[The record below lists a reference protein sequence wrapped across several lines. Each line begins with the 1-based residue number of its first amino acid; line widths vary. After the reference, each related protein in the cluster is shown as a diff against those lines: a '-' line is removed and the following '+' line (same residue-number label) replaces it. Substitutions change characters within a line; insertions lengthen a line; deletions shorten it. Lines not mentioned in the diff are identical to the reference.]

1 MYPLSTRRAW
11 TTDTLT
17 LHCHV
22 PLTALHVQKLSCLPN
37 LARMLNFC
45 DSGLVVVPISFAP
58 GEVRSERKP
67 FLTMTTRHT
76 SRVSSTDLVGRRTRH
91 TAPTLRAP
99 SLRAPAQ
106 ADVEAPVPASKAAAL
121 GSRTELGRC
130 GLGRP
135 AEKRPPGV
143 RSAATAS
150 RPGVTGCLQVEFRR
164 LLPPTPGGLGVGR
177 RCRHFGS
184 GGWSCA
190 SQATEKTMTPILFPC
205 LAICSHPQTYGRS
218 SMSQL
223 PASSLGHRRGVKFHP
238 FFPSGRAN
246 DPLRGSS
253 PRRPAS

>member
-1 MYPLSTRRAW
+1 MDVPLYPLSTRRAW

-121 GSRTELGRC
+121 GGPDPARTVWFG
-130 GLGRP
+130 
-135 AEKRPPGV
+135 
-143 RSAATAS
+143 TAI
-150 RPGVTGCLQVEFRR
+150 G
-164 LLPPTPGGLGVGR
+164 
-177 RCRHFGS
+177 
-184 GGWSCA
+184 
-190 SQATEKTMTPILFPC
+190 KT
-205 LAICSHPQTYGRS
+205 
-218 SMSQL
+218 
-223 PASSLGHRRGVKFHP
+223 
-238 FFPSGRAN
+238 PSGRAECCHCQ
-246 DPLRGSS
+246 PPGRYWVSS
-253 PRRPAS
+253 G